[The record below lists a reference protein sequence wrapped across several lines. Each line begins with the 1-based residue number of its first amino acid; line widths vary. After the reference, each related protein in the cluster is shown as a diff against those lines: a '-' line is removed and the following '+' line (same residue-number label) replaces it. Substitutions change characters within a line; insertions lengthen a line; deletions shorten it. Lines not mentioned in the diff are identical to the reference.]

1 MEAIDPWGSVA
12 RIHYIDVKTQIV
24 WVACDCISAVVAG
37 WKFTKKARRKNPRIL
52 LRASAAAGVA
62 VSTCSAFALFLAS
75 DVSKTH
81 FATLEC
87 AYLALGLSDAM
98 ST

>member
-37 WKFTKKARRKNPRIL
+37 WKFTKKHAGKSAGSSAGFGCGGSRCVNL
-52 LRASAAAGVA
+52 LGFCV
-62 VSTCSAFALFLAS
+62 VLGLG
-75 DVSKTH
+75 VSKTH